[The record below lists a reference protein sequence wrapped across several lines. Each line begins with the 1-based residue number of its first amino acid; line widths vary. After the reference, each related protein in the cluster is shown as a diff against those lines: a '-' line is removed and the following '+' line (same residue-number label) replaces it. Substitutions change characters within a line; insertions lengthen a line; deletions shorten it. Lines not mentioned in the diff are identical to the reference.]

1 MRALLK
7 QPTLLPLPQGEH
19 MCTENTNTRQEKNK
33 TRNKLIDVSGKIVA
47 TTPSERIQEKTQTHF
62 LQALLKQQKH
72 FTLLSCYAS
81 KKVHHTEKK
90 HKNSKHMIQKNR

>member
-47 TTPSERIQEKTQTHF
+47 TTPSERIHVHTRYKTQIQEKNTN
-62 LQALLKQQKH
+62 
-72 FTLLSCYAS
+72 TLFAS
-81 KKVHHTEKK
+81 
-90 HKNSKHMIQKNR
+90 SS